1 VIVGSVSN
9 FGGRSVVGFRGGI
22 GFGGHRGGNVFISA
36 RPFHH
41 PRGFSVFPYRY
52 SSSYVYPYV
61 VYPAYPLSYY
71 DAYDY
76 AAAPVQPAYGYQ
88 YEYASGG
95 DNYPPEMGL
104 AEQMRQQNVG
114 VYAQPRAATPQPAP
128 QPQAA
133 PQPDRAMPPTV
144 LIYRD
149 GKRTE
154 VRNYAIVGQ
163 TLWTF
168 SERVANKV
176 PLGQLDLDATRKA
189 NEERGMDFVVP
200 QQ

>member
-1 VIVGSVSN
+1 MGSPATN
-9 FGGRSVVGFRGGI
+9 FGARSALRFGGSFA
-22 GFGGHRGGNVFISA
+22 FGGHHGGSVIIHA

-41 PRGFSVFPYRY
+41 ARGFSVYPYRY
-52 SSSYVYPYV
+52 SASYVYPYV

-76 AAAPVQPAYGYQ
+76 AATPVQPAYGYP
-88 YEYASGG
+88 YEYAAGG
-95 DNYPPEMGL
+95 DNYPADVGL

-114 VYAQPRAATPQPAP
+114 VYAQPRAATPQPVP
-128 QPQAA
+128 QPQATT
-133 PQPDRAMPPTV
+133 QPDRAMPPTV

-149 GKRTE
+149 GKRAE

-168 SERVANKV
+168 NERQAQKIT
-176 PLGQLDLDATRKA
+176 LDQLDLNATKKA
-189 NEERGMDFVVP
+189 NEERGMEFVVP